1 MASICANFASMRSD
15 QKQYAKPTPP
25 NPRENRGP
33 RPHLHAPSTAS
44 HLISPLDRA
53 RERERRLGTEPRA
66 AHAHGAR
73 ARARLDSV
81 PIDRSIARAAV
92 QAPTATARPYLHC
105 SPTPTWRAYHTIR
118 RYARPHYWDDATLQA
133 TGPRV
138 LKLTARIGFEKILKL
153 FKQANESYVVRYW
166 LRIAIEFD

>member
-1 MASICANFASMRSD
+1 MPN
-15 QKQYAKPTPP
+15 QPHPTHARTVDHDPIYT
-25 NPRENRGP
+25 RR
-33 RPHLHAPSTAS
+33 RPHLISS
-44 HLISPLDRA
+44 HRWIARA
-53 RERERRLGTEPRA
+53 RERRLGTEPRA

-118 RYARPHYWDDATLQA
+118 RHARPHYWDDATLQA

-138 LKLTARIGFEKILKL
+138 GLKLTARIGFEKILN
-153 FKQANESYVVRYW
+153 FSNKQTSRT
-166 LRIAIEFD
+166 